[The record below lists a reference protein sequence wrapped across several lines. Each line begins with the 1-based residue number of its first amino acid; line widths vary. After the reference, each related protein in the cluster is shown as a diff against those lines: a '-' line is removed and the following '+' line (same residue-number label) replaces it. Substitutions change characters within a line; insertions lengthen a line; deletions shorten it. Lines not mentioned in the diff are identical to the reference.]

1 MKVIYVLKKNSKMN
15 KIKAFFDASGAF
27 FRWTWMYP
35 TTPIENFQDA
45 RFRYSAQLDPE
56 IIKAFDDIQKSI
68 EEHQSSNKK
77 INS

>member
-1 MKVIYVLKKNSKMN
+1 MDKKIGIKDRV
-15 KIKAFFDASGAF
+15 KAFFDATGAF
-27 FRWTWMYP
+27 FRWMWMYP

-68 EEHQSSNKK
+68 EEHQCGNKK

>member
-1 MKVIYVLKKNSKMN
+1 MDKKIGIKDR
-15 KIKAFFDASGAF
+15 IKAFFDATGAF
-27 FRWTWMYP
+27 FRWMWMYP

>member
-15 KIKAFFDASGAF
+15 KIKAFFDAAGAF
-27 FRWTWMYP
+27 LRWMWKYP

-77 INS
+77 N